1 MSLRRI
7 YGSCSISSIL
17 PRFTKRLFWSVEA
30 LFHADDDVERMKC
43 LSKATQTSSIELYLL
58 IQAYAQAAPQIILQM
73 YHMLAQDIFR
83 NYETCEYRG
92 LVFIRVWFK

>member
-1 MSLRRI
+1 MKITPNPSANRFSLRV
-7 YGSCSISSIL
+7 
-17 PRFTKRLFWSVEA
+17 FWSIEA

-73 YHMLAQDIFR
+73 YYLLAQDIFR
-83 NYETCEYRG
+83 NYETSARIHFCS
-92 LVFIRVWFK
+92 K